1 MFHSRF
7 FIATILLCISVLFSQ
22 NYYPIILM
30 HGFLG
35 WGRDE
40 MAGYYYWGGRTDL
53 EAVLRE
59 GGYEVYTVSVG
70 PISPNFDRAIE
81 AFYQIKGGQVDYGNE
96 KAERLG
102 IIQRPIQKNYIGLYP
117 LWDSD
122 HPVHIISHSQG
133 GQTARMLEML
143 LKESIPGEASP
154 LFANEHYGW
163 IKSITTIST
172 PHNGST
178 LVPIMIDIFPFAL
191 NLAPWLGGI
200 ELEKVDNLY
209 SFDLEQWGV
218 ERYSGEPLLEYY
230 RRIGDSPLANSMN
243 LCTWD
248 LSPDG
253 SKEFNKQYVIDP
265 DVYYFSFP
273 TYATSAKNELDKHRP
288 DSNMSFHLW
297 TTSLLMGYDSNA
309 PDYTWYENDG
319 VCNTVSMTHP
329 FGFPVETYSGT
340 PKTGIWQVF
349 EKLYLDHQAVIGHSI
364 SKKKFAN
371 IIVYY
376 NNHSKLLYSLK

>member
-1 MFHSRF
+1 MLRTLF
-7 FIATILLCISVLFSQ
+7 FITTIFISISRLFSQ
-22 NYYPIILM
+22 NSYPIILI

-40 MAGYYYWGGRTDL
+40 MEGYYYWGGRTDL

-96 KAERLG
+96 KTERLG
-102 IIQRPIQKNYIGLYP
+102 IIQRPPQKNYTGLYP

-143 LKESIPGEASP
+143 LKRSTPGETS
-154 LFANEHYGW
+154 LLLSNEHYGW

-178 LVPIMIDIFPFAL
+178 LVPIFMDVFPFAL
-191 NLAPWLGGI
+191 NLAPWFGGI
-200 ELEKVDNLY
+200 DIENVNNLY
-209 SFDLEQWGV
+209 SFDLEQWSV
-218 ERYSGEPLLEYY
+218 DRYPGESLMEYY
-230 RRIGDSPLANSMN
+230 HRIGDSPLAKSKN

-248 LSPDG
+248 LSLEG
-253 SKEFNKQYVIDP
+253 SAEFNENYTIDP
-265 DVYYFSFP
+265 DVYYFSFS
-273 TYATSAKNELDKHRP
+273 TYATHSENKNGNHRP
-288 DSNMSFHLW
+288 DSKMSFHLW
-297 TTSLLMGYDSNA
+297 STSLLMGYDDNA
-309 PDYTWYENDG
+309 PDSAWYENDG
-319 VCNTVSMTHP
+319 VCNTISMTHP
-329 FGFPVETYSGT
+329 FGSPV
-340 PKTGIWQVF
+340 KTFDGFCQKGIWQVC
-349 EKLYLDHQAVIGHSI
+349 EKLHMDHEAVIGHHV
-364 SKKKFAN
+364 SKSKFKN
-371 IIVYY
+371 IIVIY
-376 NNHSKLLYSLK
+376 NEHAELLYSLK